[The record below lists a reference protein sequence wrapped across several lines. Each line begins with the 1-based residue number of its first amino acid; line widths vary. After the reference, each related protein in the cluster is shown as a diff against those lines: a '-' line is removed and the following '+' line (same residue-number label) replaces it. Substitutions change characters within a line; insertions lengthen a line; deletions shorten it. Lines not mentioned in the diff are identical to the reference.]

1 MFFHFTSVS
10 PCVIASRWPHPG
22 GEIKKKKQKNPR
34 TCSAISPTSAL
45 GRCVPP
51 GRSPLPRDPARGAA
65 PPPLPQSGKAAPRTR
80 SASERQRAAHFRF
93 ALYHGRAA
101 HIPIGSPPWR
111 KMSAPHSPMRKRVAP
126 NAYSRGPLRRRSEL
140 VAVLRVPA
148 VPGSWGVLRSAHA
161 PRHLSGGDGHDG
173 VGAGR
178 RCVAGAALPFHV
190 TVGPRRRGLGGGRDG
205 GAAGRRGPWGAV

>member
-1 MFFHFTSVS
+1 MGKKWAGQALQPSWSGAQPAHSEQQHFVLPLCPQAVGEDQKQSALISFGSKKALQANVIDKFS
-10 PCVIASRWPHPG
+10 CSFISHPCPPALSLADGLILEG
-22 GEIKKKKQKNPR
+22 KLKKKQKNPR

-101 HIPIGSPPWR
+101 HIPIGSPP
-111 KMSAPHSPMRKRVAP
+111 
-126 NAYSRGPLRRRSEL
+126 
-140 VAVLRVPA
+140 
-148 VPGSWGVLRSAHA
+148 
-161 PRHLSGGDGHDG
+161 
-173 VGAGR
+173 
-178 RCVAGAALPFHV
+178 
-190 TVGPRRRGLGGGRDG
+190 
-205 GAAGRRGPWGAV
+205 